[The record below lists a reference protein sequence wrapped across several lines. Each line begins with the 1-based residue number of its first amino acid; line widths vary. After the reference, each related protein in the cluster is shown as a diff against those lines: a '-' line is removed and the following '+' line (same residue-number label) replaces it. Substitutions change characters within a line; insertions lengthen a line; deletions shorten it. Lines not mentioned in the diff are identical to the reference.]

1 MKSLKYFSQK
11 IAIIAI
17 LLISFFGMNL
27 KQSEAQP
34 PCPTGYTSG
43 VFQTFVDGCWYEITL
58 CYKCSAVSHI
68 PSEVML
74 YSYRPLSVNCI
85 PTKTDAEIMELL
97 RQKGVTFFLSTCV
110 PTPCGET
117 PIFYFV
123 ENEYACWKRTGANNE
138 IVEPCTSN
146 AICQTLKSA
155 CRNNNDLQTTTY
167 YSDWQNTEPDC
178 GSITNE
184 IPQNGSCVRLK
195 TLCDD

>member
-1 MKSLKYFSQK
+1 MFTQKSKKVLLF
-11 IAIIAI
+11 AI
-17 LLISFFGMNL
+17 LLISLFGFNL
-27 KQSEAQP
+27 NKSEAQP

-74 YSYRPLSVNCI
+74 YSYRPLSLSCVQ
-85 PTKTDAEIMELL
+85 TKTDAEIMELL

-138 IVEPCTSN
+138 IVEPCSSN

-155 CRNNNDLQTTTY
+155 CYNNGVPQITTF
-167 YSDWQNTEPDC
+167 YSDWQSNEPDC
-178 GSITNE
+178 GEKVDYIL
-184 IPQNGSCVRLK
+184 PNGTCQRLK
-195 TLCDD
+195 TKCDD